1 MALTVDTS
9 LPGLPCV
16 GQSGD
21 AGTDTG
27 ADSTAG
33 AFRDRIKTAS
43 SENSNSAVLDFHN
56 KATGDRPH
64 KCHLCSYSTVERFLL
79 MSHIRAKHA
88 DEKLPKFD

>member
-33 AFRDRIKTAS
+33 AFHDGTKAAAS
-43 SENSNSAVLDFHN
+43 DHGNEAN
-56 KATGDRPH
+56 
-64 KCHLCSYSTVERFLL
+64 ERSMQKSF
-79 MSHIRAKHA
+79 
-88 DEKLPKFD
+88 